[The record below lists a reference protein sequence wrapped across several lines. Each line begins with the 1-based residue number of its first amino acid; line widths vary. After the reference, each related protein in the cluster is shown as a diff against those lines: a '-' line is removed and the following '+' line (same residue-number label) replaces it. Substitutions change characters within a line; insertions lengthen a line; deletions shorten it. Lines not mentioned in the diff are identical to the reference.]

1 MSFAVIIPRD
11 SHDSSIQYHPDSQGC
26 QPMRLILNLF
36 VSGCLLMSLAGSAFF
51 TGCVSWQP
59 PAFDLE
65 GKPVDPFVEKNS
77 IATVLIFISDDCPIS
92 NRYVPEFRRLQDEY
106 AGRGI
111 SFWLVHADATE
122 TATGIREHARQF
134 GLTMRE
140 IRDPE
145 HRLVRLSHA
154 EVTPTAAVF
163 TPGRTLVYHGRIDDR
178 AVSLGLERPAPTQ
191 KDLVQALDA
200 VLAGRPV
207 PVPVTQAV
215 GCLIP

>member
-1 MSFAVIIPRD
+1 MTSRTD
-11 SHDSSIQYHPDSQGC
+11 RHRGC

-36 VSGCLLMSLAGSAFF
+36 ISVFTSGCLLVSLAGSAFLA
-51 TGCVSWQP
+51 GCVSWQP

-65 GKPVDPFVEKNS
+65 GKPVDPFAEKS
-77 IATVLIFISDDCPIS
+77 RTATVLIFISDDCPIS

-106 AGRGI
+106 VGRGV

-122 TATGIREHARQF
+122 TAAEIREHARQF
-134 GLTMRE
+134 GLTIRE

-145 HRLVRLSHA
+145 HRLARLSHA

-163 TPGRTLVYHGRIDDR
+163 TQGRTLVYHGRIDDR
-178 AVSLGLERPAPTQ
+178 VVSLGQERPAPTQ

>member
-1 MSFAVIIPRD
+1 MSFAVIIPCD
-11 SHDSSIQYHPDSQGC
+11 GHDSSIQHHPASQGC

-36 VSGCLLMSLAGSAFF
+36 ISGCLLVSLAGSAFLS
-51 TGCVSWQP
+51 GCVSWQP

-65 GKPVDPFVEKNS
+65 GKPMDPFVEKNS
-77 IATVLIFISDDCPIS
+77 TATVLIFISDDCPIS
-92 NRYVPEFRRLQDEY
+92 NRYVPEFRRLQDQY

-122 TATGIREHARQF
+122 TAAGIREHARQF

-145 HRLVRLSHA
+145 HRLARLSHA

-163 TPGRTLVYHGRIDDR
+163 TRGSTLVYHGRIDNR
-178 AVSLGLERPAPTQ
+178 AVSLGLERPVPTQ